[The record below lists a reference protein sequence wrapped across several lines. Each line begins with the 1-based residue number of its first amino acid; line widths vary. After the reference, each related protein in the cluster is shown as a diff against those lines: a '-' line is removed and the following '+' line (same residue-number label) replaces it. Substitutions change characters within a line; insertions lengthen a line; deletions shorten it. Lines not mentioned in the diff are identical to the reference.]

1 MATLKIHFKKLLY
14 NSKLQCDTRKSILN
28 SGNVTCWSECYHDLL
43 MTGIL
48 LSN

>member
-1 MATLKIHFKKLLY
+1 VTQEK
-14 NSKLQCDTRKSILN
+14 ILN